1 MQRPG
6 GELVEVGND
15 YIPEPRADIHIMG
28 DIKPYQSMIDGSWIT
43 SRSKHREHL
52 RMHDCVEIGNDSSLH
67 RKPQPLQSPSGL
79 KQTLIEVANEK
90 LRRR

>member
-1 MQRPG
+1 MPS
-6 GELVEVGND
+6 GELIEVGQD
-15 YIPEPRADIHIMG
+15 YTPEPRSDIHIMG

-52 RMHDCVEIGNDSSLH
+52 RAHDCVEIGNDSSLH
-67 RKPQPLQSPSGL
+67 RKPQPLHSPPGL